1 MVHLN
6 KELKKSRLLVYLVSV
21 FAIILWGISY
31 IWTDMLINLD
41 IPVFYFVFVRIFLAG
56 IILFLLNATRG
67 RITKI
72 HRKDLPKFLLLA
84 FFEPFI

>member
-6 KELKKSRLLVYLVSV
+6 KDVKKSRLLIYLVSV

-56 IILFLLNATRG
+56 IILFLLNA
-67 RITKI
+67 
-72 HRKDLPKFLLLA
+72 DLV
-84 FFEPFI
+84 